1 MVASAVSATVKTKQL
16 GGGLPLHQNVSR
28 PTFLRSD
35 PENAI
40 TPHPQKSGKFTSRY
54 LSTSSSNSVSPPSK
68 RCPPPL
74 VSTRTFHSKA
84 ITTTKHTTPSAI
96 KRSQAVERRHAVT
109 LLPNNS
115 MDLKNGDG
123 NNNSNNC
130 DLTDSSQG
138 EPFSYQCRKAKPAPS
153 PRAARQGTP
162 ERRKPTTPRKGT
174 EEAGIS
180 KAERWPAK
188 LRLPN
193 SVTTRSV
200 GCTDERKRLNR
211 SVNSNVVRAL
221 QHSMTDNRDITVVT
235 PVKSKPQCDLATS
248 DTGSASSGS
257 TSGAPE
263 SSSGDGDVKPRG
275 IVVSARS
282 WQETANRLC
291 RSDPGYPVP
300 KKNTAHSKQIVRDK
314 FGTDSPLSSPR
325 GVLNSRGLFHWPIR
339 PASPSKLG
347 LGDNLVN
354 RSSVLSLVGE
364 AFKIGENK
372 VSDAHL
378 LRLLHNHLLQ
388 WRFVNARADATLS
401 SKRSNTEKSLYNVW
415 TTTSKLRES
424 VRAKRNELQFL
435 RQNLKLISILEGQM
449 IFLDEWAVLDHDYC
463 SYLSGAIEALT
474 ASTLRLPVVC
484 GARADVQKLKDAVFS
499 AVDVM
504 QAITS
509 SICSLLS
516 KVAKV
521 NTLVAELRNLSTN
534 ELALLH
540 RCKEVLPAIAAM
552 RVKECNLRTL
562 ILQLNHLTTKLCLP
576 LIPTEIMIPKVT
588 GKYSIID

>member
-1 MVASAVSATVKTKQL
+1 MVAAAVSATVKTKQL
-16 GGGLPLHQNVSR
+16 GGGLPLHQSVSR
-28 PTFLRSD
+28 PPLLRSD

-40 TPHPQKSGKFTSRY
+40 TPRRQKSGKFTSRY
-54 LSTSSSNSVSPPSK
+54 LSTSSSNSVSPPTK
-68 RCPPPL
+68 QCPPPL
-74 VSTRTFHSKA
+74 VSTRTSHSKA

-109 LLPNNS
+109 PLPNNS
-115 MDLKNGDG
+115 MDLKTGDA

-130 DLTDSSQG
+130 DLSVSSQG

-153 PRAARQGTP
+153 PCAARQGTP
-162 ERRKPTTPRKGT
+162 ERRKPTVETTPRKGT

-193 SVTTRSV
+193 SVTSRSV

-221 QHSMTDNRDITVVT
+221 QQSMTDNRDLTVVT

-263 SSSGDGDVKPRG
+263 SSSGDGDIKPRG

-291 RSDPGYPVP
+291 RSDPGYLVP

-314 FGTDSPLSSPR
+314 YGTDSPLSSPK

-354 RSSVLSLVGE
+354 RSSILSLVGE
-364 AFKIGENK
+364 AFKIEENK

-401 SKRSNTEKSLYNVW
+401 AKKSNTEKSLYNVW

-424 VRAKRNELQFL
+424 VRTKRNELQFL
-435 RQNLKLISILEGQM
+435 RQNLKLISILKGQM
-449 IFLDEWAVLDHDYC
+449 IFLDEWTVLDHDYC

-484 GARADVQKLKDAVFS
+484 GAR
-499 AVDVM
+499 
-504 QAITS
+504 
-509 SICSLLS
+509 
-516 KVAKV
+516 VAKV

-540 RCKEVLPAIAAM
+540 RCKQVLPAIAAM
-552 RVKECNLRTL
+552 RVKFYYVLFHSMKPAYIKLVSQLMGSL
-562 ILQLNHLTTKLCLP
+562 ITR
-576 LIPTEIMIPKVT
+576 
-588 GKYSIID
+588 